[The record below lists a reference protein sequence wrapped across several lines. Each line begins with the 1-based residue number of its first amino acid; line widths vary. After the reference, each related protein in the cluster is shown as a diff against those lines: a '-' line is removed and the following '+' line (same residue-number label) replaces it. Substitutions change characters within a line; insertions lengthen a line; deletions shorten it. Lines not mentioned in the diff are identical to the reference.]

1 MGAGSCDLDSVGCPL
16 QLVCNCVRAVKQ
28 HLRAC
33 FNLRGG
39 GAKVSHTDCGS
50 DMPDG
55 PEGSPRALMLLMLLL
70 LLPPPRPV
78 KEVARISPPQRPP
91 PPGPAML
98 GPPCLSVEASMR
110 QVRRRGMTHTIWW
123 GTGARAMPTAR
134 GALARRLALPIEA
147 RTPQARPRTKRA
159 LRSSDQA
166 DQPFARMLPVAWDL
180 PGAAARASL
189 GSEGGESEAAQR
201 LRGSP

>member
-1 MGAGSCDLDSVGCPL
+1 VGAGSCDLHSVGCPL

-70 LLPPPRPV
+70 LLPPPPTRQGSGKDLTSPATSSSW
-78 KEVARISPPQRPP
+78 ARNARSPLLTRRSFHATGAPP
-91 PPGPAML
+91 RNDAYDMVWHWRA
-98 GPPCLSVEASMR
+98 CDAHR
-110 QVRRRGMTHTIWW
+110 AW
-123 GTGARAMPTAR
+123 GTGEKACAAD
-134 GALARRLALPIEA
+134 
-147 RTPQARPRTKRA
+147 
-159 LRSSDQA
+159 RSA
-166 DQPFARMLPVAWDL
+166 N
-180 PGAAARASL
+180 AA
-189 GSEGGESEAAQR
+189 SEAAGKEGIAEQ
-201 LRGSP
+201 